1 MLCQHECFCRNQA
14 SEQLA
19 SAAWINPE
27 LGVEFGVANQFKPP
41 ASIRITHRNID
52 WHSMRLILFALTCG
66 LPIGQRHDVI
76 GFAHADH
83 VMRLC
88 RVIKLMVDCVDF
100 EPQSSWL
107 LRPCTD
113 AYRSE
118 WGRGQGRLTRAG
130 YMPSR
135 HFVEIQSPISKQ
147 HKMLFHYS
155 PHVILTVNFL
165 ASSAICSGSNFVLSV
180 SIL

>member
-1 MLCQHECFCRNQA
+1 VSHQHSARGVLMAASGGHPCQPLKCLHSLAQRQYAISWRSLTTDAVPTQAIDVVDECFCRNQA

-107 LRPCTD
+107 
-113 AYRSE
+113 
-118 WGRGQGRLTRAG
+118 
-130 YMPSR
+130 
-135 HFVEIQSPISKQ
+135 
-147 HKMLFHYS
+147 
-155 PHVILTVNFL
+155 
-165 ASSAICSGSNFVLSV
+165 
-180 SIL
+180 